1 MQLVFLLVDLKMFI
15 TRIIGKTLVSLVLVG
30 GVLSV
35 CKRLKN
41 KLPIII
47 SSWLIFI
54 AAWTILIKFIFPVLY
69 ALNYGENITKY
80 IMWDFWWIAHL
91 WLANS
96 FLNLSKKTYYIGM
109 LICISELI
117 IIIYKLIAFF
127 ISPQW
132 TIWETNWMI
141 NKIIVLILFII
152 ITVILLKNKYYILN
166 DLIEKE

>member
-1 MQLVFLLVDLKMFI
+1 MKSFFI
-15 TRIIGKTLVSLVLVG
+15 
-30 GVLSV
+30 
-35 CKRLKN
+35 LKN

-91 WLANS
+91 WLAYS
-96 FLNLSKKTYYIGM
+96 FLNITRNTYFIG
-109 LICISELI
+109 LIICIFELI
-117 IIIYKLIAFF
+117 IIIYKLYIFF
-127 ISPQW
+127 IFPQW

-141 NKIIVLILFII
+141 NKIFVLILFIF
-152 ITVILLKNKYYILN
+152 ITKILVSNKNYILKIIKN
-166 DLIEKE
+166 